1 MIEAGPLNMIG
12 QTLPQL
18 FASYASL
25 GRIQGFLQLPEK
37 EESASEHDVLE
48 ADLIDASDDVVKV
61 STVQVSLYGCTFGW
75 DEKTQVLHDV
85 TLELAPRELH
95 MVVGSVASVSVLQ
108 L

>member
-1 MIEAGPLNMIG
+1 MIG

-37 EESASEHDVLE
+37 AESVSEHDLLE
-48 ADLIDASDDVVKV
+48 ADLIDGLDDVVKV
-61 STVQVSLYGCTFGW
+61 STVQVSLQRCTFGW

-85 TLELAPRELH
+85 TIDLAPGELH
-95 MVVGSVASVSVLQ
+95 LVVGSVASVSVLRI
-108 L
+108 